1 MEGLSSP
8 VPRKGCERRL
18 IMKSV
23 TRRDFVKSS
32 MAASVTLAL
41 PFSRARGANGS
52 LRVAVVGMKG
62 RGRGLSGGFHDIP
75 GVRVAALC
83 DVDGNVLDGEVK
95 KFRDRNEKVNA
106 YADYRRMLENKS
118 IDVVAIATPDHW
130 HVPLAAFSVIAGKD
144 VYVEKPLSHTISEG
158 RLLVNLAHKYGRI
171 IQHGTQSRS
180 AEGLTDAVEYLRS
193 GKLGKIRMAK
203 AINSQLR
210 RPIGRVPD
218 SETPA
223 HVNYDLWLGPAP
235 KRPFNRNRFH
245 YNWHWFWDYGTGDT
259 GNDGIHQIDIARW
272 GLGVELPKAVSC
284 SGGQLFYND
293 DHQTPDTLIATFEYD
308 DVYLMY
314 EMRLWTPYKLEGH
327 DNGNIFYGDNGKM
340 SIGRNGWQVTFK
352 DGSKGPGG
360 GRGDE
365 SHIGNF
371 IKAVRSRK
379 VSDLNADVKA
389 GHHSAVLCHLAN
401 IAMRVGQR
409 LKFDTKQ
416 ERFMGNAEANAY
428 LTKKYRK
435 GYELPSL

>member
-1 MEGLSSP
+1 
-8 VPRKGCERRL
+8 
-18 IMKSV
+18 MKSV

-32 MAASVTLAL
+32 MAAGAALAL
-41 PFSRARGANGS
+41 PFSRVRGANDS
-52 LRVAVVGMKG
+52 IAVAVAGING
-62 RGRGLSGGFHDIP
+62 RGRGLSGNFNDIP
-75 GVRVAALC
+75 GVRVVALC
-83 DVDGNVLDGEVK
+83 DVDGKVLDSEVK
-95 KFRDRNEKVNA
+95 KFKDRNQKVNP
-106 YADYRRMLENKS
+106 YAECRRMLEDKS
-118 IDVVAIATPDHW
+118 IDAVAIATPDHW
-130 HVPLAAFSVIAGKD
+130 HVPLAAFTVIAGKD

-158 RLLVNLAHKYGRI
+158 RLLVNLARKHRRI

-180 AEGLTDAVEYLRS
+180 AKGLIDAMEYMRS

-203 AINSQLR
+203 AINSQR
-210 RPIGRVPD
+210 RGPIGRVPD

-223 HVNYDLWLGPAP
+223 HVNYDIWLGPAP

-272 GLGVELPKAVSC
+272 GLGVKSPKAVSC

-293 DHQTPDTLIATFEYD
+293 DHQTPDTQIATFEYD
-308 DVYLMY
+308 EVYLMY

-340 SIGRNGWQVTFK
+340 SIGRDGWQVTFK

-360 GRGDE
+360 GRGRD
-365 SHIGNF
+365 SHIENF

-379 VSDLNADVKA
+379 VSDLNANVEA
-389 GHHSAVLCHLAN
+389 GHHSAILCHLAN
-401 IAMRVGQR
+401 IAMRVGWR

-416 ERFMGNAEANAY
+416 ERFIGNAEANEY